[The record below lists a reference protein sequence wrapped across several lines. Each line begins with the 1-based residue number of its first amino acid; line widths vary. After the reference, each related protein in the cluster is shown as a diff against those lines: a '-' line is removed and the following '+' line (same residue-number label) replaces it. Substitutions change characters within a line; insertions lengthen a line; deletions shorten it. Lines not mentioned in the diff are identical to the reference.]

1 MTFKRYETADRTQCI
16 NIFDSNLNT
25 FFAPSE
31 RDEFIAFLD
40 ALDASSDYFVYTNG
54 DRILACGGIEK
65 HRNLGSLSWGMVH
78 RDFHGQKLGTQLT
91 DYRLSRLKAD
101 QTVTTI
107 TIETSQHTQG
117 FYAKRGFVVTSQTKD
132 GFGPGIDCV
141 VMARQIAGDT
151 VKSNAPATRASETQP

>member
-1 MTFKRYETADRTQCI
+1 MKIQRYETAYRAQCI
-16 NIFDSNLNT
+16 AIFDSNLHAYFT
-25 FFAPSE
+25 PGE
-31 RDEFIAFLD
+31 RGEFIEFLD
-40 ALDASSDYFVYTNG
+40 SLNASSDYFVYSNG

-65 HRNLGSLSWGMVH
+65 HLNLGSLSWGMVH
-78 RDFHGQKLGTQLT
+78 RDCHGQGLGTQLA

-117 FYAKRGFVVTSQTKD
+117 FYAKRGFVITNHVKD

-141 VMARQIAGDT
+141 EMELNI
-151 VKSNAPATRASETQP
+151 SL